1 MGNLEKIW
9 LKRAKLGVMDEVLK
23 AEMEAGVGLVK
34 NLEKNI
40 FRQITLIEKEV
51 WEVLMKSLRGN
62 LPPQTRR
69 ANLML
74 SGISLADSRQKV
86 LVIGECEIQ
95 IFGETKPCYRMD
107 EAMDGLEKNMYP
119 DWKGGAFGKALT
131 SGTIFQK
138 DEVYWK

>member
-9 LKRAKLGVMDEVLK
+9 LKRAKLGVMDEVPK
-23 AEMEAGVGLVK
+23 TEMETGVGLVK

-51 WEVLMKSLRGN
+51 WDSLMEFLKGN

-69 ANLML
+69 ANLMV

-86 LVIGECEIQ
+86 LVIGECKIQ
-95 IFGETKPCYRMD
+95 IFGETCYRMD
-107 EAMDGLEKNMYP
+107 EAWRV
-119 DWKGGAFGKALT
+119 WKKVCIPSVAF
-131 SGTIFQK
+131 
-138 DEVYWK
+138 

>member
-95 IFGETKPCYRMD
+95 IFGE
-107 EAMDGLEKNMYP
+107 KNP
-119 DWKGGAFGKALT
+119 L
-131 SGTIFQK
+131 
-138 DEVYWK
+138 

>member
-9 LKRAKLGVMDEVLK
+9 LKRAKLGVMDEVPK
-23 AEMEAGVGLVK
+23 TEMETGVGLVK

-51 WEVLMKSLRGN
+51 WDSLMEFLKGN

-69 ANLML
+69 ANLMV

-86 LVIGECEIQ
+86 LVIGECKIQ

-107 EAMDGLEKNMYP
+107 EAMEGLEKSMYP

-131 SGTIFQK
+131 NGTIFQG
-138 DEVYWK
+138 DLVYWE